1 MTLTLA
7 LTCRDP
13 WSLEG
18 LLHERSHNEVLSCT
32 NCIQIAVED
41 AEDRHYE

>member
-18 LLHERSHNEVLSCT
+18 LLHERSHNEVLGRT
-32 NCIQIAVED
+32 NSITVVVEN
-41 AEDRHYE
+41 AE